1 MDTYEKHPTIVRIGN
16 EVRAEFAKAQI
27 EKKDM
32 FVITAHLPLSDI
44 GHPKLEIATSQD
56 GVVEKDSIE
65 VQDRVFKNI
74 RAMLK
79 DHFESLDDI
88 GDVLKRCSLNFQI
101 RPGMEMF
108 EIAKGPNNL
117 QLYRYDL
124 LMIDIIGR
132 VVQPQ

>member
-16 EVRAEFAKAQI
+16 DVRAEFAKAQI

-44 GHPKLEIATSQD
+44 GHPKLEIAISQD

-79 DHFESLDDI
+79 DYFESLEDI

-101 RPGMEMF
+101 RPGMEVF
-108 EIAKGPNNL
+108 EVVKGPNDL